1 MFDPAWDK
9 GCPGCTAYADAL
21 GDLSRLKDRDT
32 TFALISRAPLA
43 KLDAYKA
50 EKGWSVPWFS
60 SFGSGFNYDFHVTLD
75 EKVTPIEHNYLAKP
89 ELEQKKEEPYF
100 MQTTRMH

>member
-1 MFDPAWDK
+1 MKRNSPTNTTA
-9 GCPGCTAYADAL
+9 GMPSGPGCTAYADAL
-21 GDLSRLKDRDT
+21 GDLSMLKDRDT

-60 SFGSGFNYDFHVTLD
+60 SFGSDFNYDFHVTLD

-89 ELEQKKEEPYF
+89 ELEQKKDEPY
-100 MQTTRMH
+100 